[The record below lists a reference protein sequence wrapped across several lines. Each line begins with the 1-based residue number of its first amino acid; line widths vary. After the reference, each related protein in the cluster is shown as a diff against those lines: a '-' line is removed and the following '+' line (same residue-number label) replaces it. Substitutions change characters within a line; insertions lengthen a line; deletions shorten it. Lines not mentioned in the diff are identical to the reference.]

1 LIHFKKKA
9 HFADTGES
17 QCPQCG
23 NVNPEQLF
31 NIIEAKLVD
40 EYGDITEIRKVTPE
54 EWNEQ
59 FHQLHLESLKAKDVE
74 SRKSKKKGLV
84 KAFQTFFKRDVK
96 SKWVNHTYML
106 INLLEAPMLSILLSL
121 FVKFY
126 PITGKGL
133 EEYTFRENVN
143 YPQYLFFSVVVALFL
158 GLTVSAEEILKDKKI
173 LKRERYLGHSYT
185 AYLMS
190 KLGVMFLISLI
201 QTASFLLV
209 GNWILG
215 VEGMFWPFLLVLF
228 SVSCFANALGLNISA
243 TFDSAKV
250 IYILIPIMIIP
261 QLLFSGVIVRFD
273 RLFPSITQQEKVP
286 WIGEIMASRWAFEAM
301 AVYQYTQNPYEK
313 QFFEWD
319 AQLKNSAWKKD
330 FWAKEMRSLL
340 AECKASI
347 DANGMAN
354 LVDLELLYN
363 ELKREENL
371 IADFRIPNWD
381 GKQSSIGLKEI
392 QVYMDALKSLESYY
406 VRLYNEA
413 NQGKEAHLTELVKN
427 ESGRDALLVLKNK
440 FHNES
445 IEDILTH
452 KNDLQKIVR
461 YDNKFVQKSNLV
473 YKSPDEDGL
482 FAAHFYAPRKN
493 VFGLQLS
500 TLWVNVSVLWAMTM
514 LMVVSLQIELT
525 TRVYAW
531 LDGLRKK

>member
-1 LIHFKKKA
+1 
-9 HFADTGES
+9 
-17 QCPQCG
+17 
-23 NVNPEQLF
+23 
-31 NIIEAKLVD
+31 VD
-40 EYGDITEIRKVTPE
+40 EYGDITEIRRVTPQ

-59 FHQLHLESLKAKDVE
+59 FHQPELQSLKSTEKG
-74 SRKSKKKGLV
+74 SKKNRREGFLS
-84 KAFQTFFKRDVK
+84 AFQTFFRRDVK

-126 PITGKGL
+126 PITGKGI
-133 EEYTFRENVN
+133 EAYTFRENVN
-143 YPQYLFFSVVVALFL
+143 YPQYLFFAVVVALFL

-190 KLGVMFLISLI
+190 KLSVMFVISLI

-273 RLFPSITQQEKVP
+273 RLFPAITQQERVP
-286 WIGEIMASRWAFEAM
+286 WIGEVMASRWAFEAM
-301 AVYQYTQNPYEK
+301 AVYQFTQNPYEK

-330 FWAKEMRSLL
+330 FWAKEMRALL
-340 AECKASI
+340 TDCRKSI
-347 DANGMAN
+347 ETRGVAN
-354 LVDLELLYN
+354 LSDLDLLYN
-363 ELKREENL
+363 EFKREEKL
-371 IADFRIPNWD
+371 ISDFSIPLWD
-381 GKQSSIGLKEI
+381 GKESSIGIKQIDDYLS
-392 QVYMDALKSLESYY
+392 ALKSLESYY
-406 VRLYNEA
+406 IRLYSEA
-413 NQGKEAHLTELVKN
+413 NQEKEMHLTTMVQDEK
-427 ESGRDALLVLKNK
+427 GRDALLVLKNK

-445 IEDILTH
+445 MEDIMTH
-452 KNDLQKIVR
+452 KNDIQKIVK

-473 YKSPDEDGL
+473 YKTPDDDGL
-482 FAAHFYAPRKN
+482 FAAHFYAPKKN
-493 VFGLQLS
+493 IFGYQVS
-500 TLWVNVSVLWAMTM
+500 TLWVNVFVLWAMTI
-514 LMVVSLQIELT
+514 LMVISLQQELT
-525 TRVYAW
+525 TRVHAW
-531 LDGLRKK
+531 TEGLRKK

>member
-1 LIHFKKKA
+1 
-9 HFADTGES
+9 
-17 QCPQCG
+17 
-23 NVNPEQLF
+23 
-31 NIIEAKLVD
+31 
-40 EYGDITEIRKVTPE
+40 
-54 EWNEQ
+54 
-59 FHQLHLESLKAKDVE
+59 
-74 SRKSKKKGLV
+74 
-84 KAFQTFFKRDVK
+84 
-96 SKWVNHTYML
+96 
-106 INLLEAPMLSILLSL
+106 
-121 FVKFY
+121 
-126 PITGKGL
+126 
-133 EEYTFRENVN
+133 
-143 YPQYLFFSVVVALFL
+143 
-158 GLTVSAEEILKDKKI
+158 
-173 LKRERYLGHSYT
+173 
-185 AYLMS
+185 
-190 KLGVMFLISLI
+190 
-201 QTASFLLV
+201 
-209 GNWILG
+209 
-215 VEGMFWPFLLVLF
+215 
-228 SVSCFANALGLNISA
+228 
-243 TFDSAKV
+243 
-250 IYILIPIMIIP
+250 
-261 QLLFSGVIVRFD
+261 
-273 RLFPSITQQEKVP
+273 
-286 WIGEIMASRWAFEAM
+286 
-301 AVYQYTQNPYEK
+301 
-313 QFFEWD
+313 
-319 AQLKNSAWKKD
+319 
-330 FWAKEMRSLL
+330 
-340 AECKASI
+340 
-347 DANGMAN
+347 MAN

-392 QVYMDALKSLESYY
+392 RVYMDALKSLESYY

-500 TLWVNVSVLWAMTM
+500 TLWVNVAVLWAMTM